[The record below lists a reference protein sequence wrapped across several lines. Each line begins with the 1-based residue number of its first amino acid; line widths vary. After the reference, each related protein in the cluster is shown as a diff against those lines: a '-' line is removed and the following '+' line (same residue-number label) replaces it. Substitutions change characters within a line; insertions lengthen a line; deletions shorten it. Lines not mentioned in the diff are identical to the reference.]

1 MTQKISWFDKS
12 AVVKKSKSCTWKQSK
27 KRNSFTTTHQ
37 QADVQLVFGKQ
48 GLNRHNG
55 CLGRQMTSAQMF
67 SQHPPFLQLLF
78 LRWTSYGM
86 GYPFGYLGQ
95 LAQLFPLSISCPSP
109 AYRPSKLLEGCWR
122 ESPDTA
128 QQYPNLCATSAILT
142 TDERH
147 RPYRL
152 L

>member
-1 MTQKISWFDKS
+1 
-12 AVVKKSKSCTWKQSK
+12 
-27 KRNSFTTTHQ
+27 
-37 QADVQLVFGKQ
+37 
-48 GLNRHNG
+48 
-55 CLGRQMTSAQMF
+55 MTSPQMF
-67 SQHPPFLQLLF
+67 SQHLPFLQLLF
-78 LRWTSYGM
+78 LRWTPYGM

-128 QQYPNLCATSAILT
+128 EQYPNPCATSAILT

-152 L
+152 LWRKLSPSQPNPVQSQLECCLTNHWISETVLIQVSLKSDTLLWTLWLKLQITSTWSLK

>member
-1 MTQKISWFDKS
+1 
-12 AVVKKSKSCTWKQSK
+12 
-27 KRNSFTTTHQ
+27 
-37 QADVQLVFGKQ
+37 
-48 GLNRHNG
+48 
-55 CLGRQMTSAQMF
+55 MTSPQMF

-95 LAQLFPLSISCPSP
+95 LAQLFPFSISCPSP
-109 AYRPSKLLEGCWR
+109 AYRPSKLLVGCWR

-128 QQYPNLCATSAILT
+128 QQYPNPCATSAILT
-142 TDERH
+142 TDEKH

-152 L
+152 LWRKLSPSQPNPVWSQFECCLTNHWISETLLIQVSLKSDTLLWTLWLKLQITSTWSLK